1 MERNDD
7 QIGSYLADDSLTV
20 RYATRARP
28 DAGSDILQPDGE
40 GGWKIYSD
48 IPFEDSMTTAPA
60 GLSTD
65 GDTLYML
72 DSRDRNTTALYAVDV
87 ASGERTL
94 VLEDARADVGQS
106 LTHPQTGQDRKS
118 TRLNSSH

>member
-1 MERNDD
+1 
-7 QIGSYLADDSLTV
+7 
-20 RYATRARP
+20 
-28 DAGSDILQPDGE
+28 
-40 GGWKIYSD
+40 
-48 IPFEDSMTTAPA
+48 MTTAPA

-106 LTHPQTGQDRKS
+106 LTHPQTGKVQAVAVNYLREEWEPVAPGIAEDLEKLQAIGPGEVGVNAGTTDEQERVV
-118 TRLNSSH
+118 TAIR